1 MWPPKIPPSWDP
13 CPLECGLD
21 IMTWL
26 QPREYG
32 KGDGMT
38 LLRLGYKRLTSVL
51 LADSLC
57 CRCGLHSLRMK
68 VAILERAVWE
78 GSFWLTINEEL
89 RPWVTPAR
97 EDRKK
102 SCLCRTAFAVLLL
115 HPAKGR
121 KDLPSWAG
129 RWPDPKQHF
138 DGETLKP
145 RTQLSHGHIADP
157 QKLWDD
163 KHVLF

>member
-1 MWPPKIPPSWDP
+1 MWTPKIPPSWDP

-21 IMTWL
+21 ITTWL

-38 LLRLGYKRLTSVL
+38 LLRLGYERLTSVL

-68 VAILERAVWE
+68 VAILERAVRE
-78 GSFWLTINEEL
+78 GSFWLTISEEL

-97 EDRKK
+97 EE
-102 SCLCRTAFAVLLL
+102 L
-115 HPAKGR
+115 HPAKDR

-145 RTQLSHGHIADP
+145 RTQLSHGQIPDP